1 MSVIL
6 LKFPAGRM
14 PDESS
19 KEKDKKLN
27 ETISECVVALSQ
39 SCVSW
44 NNTVISRQK
53 HGAWE
58 IL

>member
-6 LKFPAGRM
+6 LKFPAGKM

-19 KEKDKKLN
+19 KEQDKKLN

-39 SCVSW
+39 SCVSS
-44 NNTVISRQK
+44 NSHK
-53 HGAWE
+53 
-58 IL
+58 